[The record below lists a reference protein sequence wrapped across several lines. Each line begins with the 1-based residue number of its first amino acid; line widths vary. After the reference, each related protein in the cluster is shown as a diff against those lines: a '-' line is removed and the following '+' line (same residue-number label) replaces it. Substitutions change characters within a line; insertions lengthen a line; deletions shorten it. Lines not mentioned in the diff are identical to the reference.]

1 MKNLLKLLRGDNS
14 QESMAKQYGVT
25 QQTWY
30 SWESGRTTPNNETML
45 KMEKS
50 FSIPMEVIFFDS
62 FNYKMKLNKWGA

>member
-14 QESMAKQYGVT
+14 QESMAKQSGVT

-62 FNYKMKLNKWGA
+62 FNYKMKLDKWGA